1 MSRMLVIFIIFSIC
15 IVGGASL
22 GVAMGSEMQKQEQ
35 AAKKDA
41 KAPKPP
47 TGVIAKPWKGGTETI
62 RELKTITI
70 LKPNGREFSLPIGSI
85 KSYSFLDNGRGI
97 KITTTWGDV
106 HTYYNCYI
114 YIEEEEHAVQKSKT
128 VSAR

>member
-41 KAPKPP
+41 KDYK
-47 TGVIAKPWKGGTETI
+47 
-62 RELKTITI
+62 
-70 LKPNGREFSLPIGSI
+70 N
-85 KSYSFLDNGRGI
+85 
-97 KITTTWGDV
+97 
-106 HTYYNCYI
+106 
-114 YIEEEEHAVQKSKT
+114 
-128 VSAR
+128 